1 MSELGHRTI
10 NVCKNGSEPEK
21 CESLERC
28 SHSIDGGWVPKAMLE
43 LATNLEWQHLS
54 GFPIIPASR
63 SVTLAC
69 TLIYI
74 PTFRQSFLLCFQGRD
89 SLEVKAHRKITEI
102 KDRVQHQIYC
112 G

>member
-63 SVTLAC
+63 SVTPCLH
-69 TLIYI
+69 
-74 PTFRQSFLLCFQGRD
+74 LLLSLGVCCAISLGGLSLPNPSEETVLTYQG
-89 SLEVKAHRKITEI
+89 HT
-102 KDRVQHQIYC
+102 
-112 G
+112 